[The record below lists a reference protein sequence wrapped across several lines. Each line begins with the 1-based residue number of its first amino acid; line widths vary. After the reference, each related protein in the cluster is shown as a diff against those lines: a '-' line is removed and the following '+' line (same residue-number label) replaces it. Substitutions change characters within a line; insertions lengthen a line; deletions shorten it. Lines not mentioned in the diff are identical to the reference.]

1 MGLWGAAQA
10 IAFALGGF
18 LGTVAIDITRQF
30 VAEPAA
36 AYALVFSAEAIL
48 FLWAARLGS
57 AVRNPQNNHTPAPAF
72 GEVAVVSLMN
82 ER

>member
-10 IAFALGGF
+10 IAFAGGGF
-18 LGTVAIDITRQF
+18 LGTVAIDVARQF
-30 VAEPAA
+30 IAEPAA

-57 AVRNPQNNHTPAPAF
+57 SVRSEQQNQAPNF
-72 GEVAVVSLMN
+72 GDVAVATILN